1 MTNDKSTSTFRNR
14 LLGALSP
21 SDVALLTP
29 HLRPVALKLRQD
41 LEQPDRPIRRVYFL
55 EHGIA
60 SVVSAGIGK
69 DRVETG
75 LIGPE
80 GMTGLMVLLG
90 DHQSPNETFIQ
101 AAGTALAIDA
111 EALRVAVE
119 KSESLRRLLL
129 RYAQVVLIQ
138 TAQTAV
144 ANARLTLEGR
154 LARWLLMTQDRLGQ
168 RKVPMTHE
176 FLSVMLGVRRAGV
189 TEALHAL
196 EGKRAIRAMRGEIA
210 ILDRR
215 IIEKRAGALYGLP
228 EAEYERLLGTPS
240 RVAMEAPV

>member
-1 MTNDKSTSTFRNR
+1 MATDKSASTFRNR
-14 LLGALSP
+14 LLCALSP
-21 SDVALLTP
+21 ADIGLLTP
-29 HLRPVALKLRQD
+29 HLRLVTLKLRQE
-41 LEQPDRPIRRVYFL
+41 LEQPNRPSRRVYFI
-55 EHGIA
+55 EQGIA
-60 SVVSAGIGK
+60 SVVTVSVGRH
-69 DRVETG
+69 RVETG

-90 DHQSPNETFIQ
+90 NHRSPNETFIQ
-101 AAGTALAIDA
+101 AAGSALSIDADALRTAL
-111 EALRVAVE
+111 E
-119 KSESLRRLLL
+119 KSESLRRILLK
-129 RYAQVVLIQ
+129 YAQVFLIQ

-168 RKVPMTHE
+168 NNVPMTHE

-189 TEALHAL
+189 TEALHVL

-210 ILDRR
+210 ILDRK

-228 EAEYERLLGTPS
+228 EEEYERLFGPPP
-240 RVAMEAPV
+240 RAAMEMAL

>member
-1 MTNDKSTSTFRNR
+1 MANEKSTSPFRNR
-14 LLGALSP
+14 LLCALSQ
-21 SDVALLTP
+21 SDVTLLTP
-29 HLRPVALKLRQD
+29 HLRPVALKLRQE
-41 LEQPDRPIRRVYFL
+41 LEQPGRPIRRVYFI
-55 EHGIA
+55 EQGIA

-75 LIGPE
+75 LIGRE

-90 DHQSPNETFIQ
+90 NHQSPNATFIQ

-111 EALRVAVE
+111 EALRVALA
-119 KSESLRRLLL
+119 KSNSLRHLLL
-129 RYAQVVLIQ
+129 KYAQVVLIQ

-154 LARWLLMTQDRLGQ
+154 LARWLLMTQDRLGES
-168 RKVPMTHE
+168 KVPMTHE
-176 FLSVMLGVRRAGV
+176 FLSAMLGVRRAGV

-228 EAEYERLLGTPS
+228 EAEYERLIGTPS
-240 RVAMEAPV
+240 RVALV

>member
-1 MTNDKSTSTFRNR
+1 MASDKSNFVFRNR
-14 LLGALSP
+14 LLSALSP
-21 SDVALLTP
+21 ADAALLTP
-29 HLRPVALKLRQD
+29 HLRAVTLKLRQE
-41 LEQPDRPIRRVYFL
+41 LEQPGRPIRRVYFI
-55 EHGIA
+55 EFGIA
-60 SVVSAGIGK
+60 SVVSAGIGR

-80 GMTGLMVLLG
+80 GMTGLTVLLG
-90 DHQSPNETFIQ
+90 NHQSPNATFVQ
-101 AAGTALAIDA
+101 AAGAALAIDA
-111 EALRVAVE
+111 ETLRATLE

-129 RYAQVVLIQ
+129 KYAQVVLIQ

-168 RKVPMTHE
+168 NKVPMTHE

-196 EGKRAIRAMRGEIA
+196 EGMRAIRAMRGEID
-210 ILDRR
+210 ILDRK
-215 IIEKRAGALYGLP
+215 IIEKRAGTLYGLP
-228 EAEYERLLGTPS
+228 EAEYERLIGTPS
-240 RVAMEAPV
+240 RLAMEARV

>member
-1 MTNDKSTSTFRNR
+1 MTNDKSTSPFRNR

-29 HLRPVALKLRQD
+29 HLRPVALKLRQE
-41 LEQPDRPIRRVYFL
+41 LEQPGRPIRRAYFI
-55 EHGIA
+55 EQGIA

-90 DHQSPNETFIQ
+90 NHQSPNATFIQ

-111 EALRVAVE
+111 EALRVALE
-119 KSESLRRLLL
+119 KSASLRRLLL

-168 RKVPMTHE
+168 NKVPMTHE

-228 EAEYERLLGTPS
+228 EAEYERLIGASS
-240 RVAMEAPV
+240 RVTMEAPL

>member
-1 MTNDKSTSTFRNR
+1 MASDDSTSTFRNR
-14 LLGALSP
+14 LLCALSP
-21 SDVALLTP
+21 ADIALLTP
-29 HLRPVALKLRQD
+29 HLRLVTLKLRQE
-41 LEQPDRPIRRVYFL
+41 LEQPGRPIRRAYFI

-60 SVVSAGIGK
+60 SVVSVGIGRH
-69 DRVETG
+69 RVETG

-80 GMTGLMVLLG
+80 GMTGVMVLLG
-90 DHQSPNETFIQ
+90 NHQSPNATFVQ
-101 AAGTALAIDA
+101 AAGSALAIEAD
-111 EALRVAVE
+111 ALRVALE
-119 KSESLRRLLL
+119 KSGSLRRLLL
-129 RYAQVVLIQ
+129 KYVQAFLVQ

-144 ANARLTLEGR
+144 ANASLTLECR

-168 RKVPMTHE
+168 NKVPMTHE

-215 IIEKRAGALYGLP
+215 VIEKRTGALYGLP
-228 EAEYERLLGTPS
+228 EAEYERLLGG
-240 RVAMEAPV
+240 

>member
-29 HLRPVALKLRQD
+29 HLRPVALKLRQE
-41 LEQPDRPIRRVYFL
+41 LENPGRAIRRVYFM

-80 GMTGLMVLLG
+80 GMTGLMVLLV

-101 AAGTALAIDA
+101 AAGTALSIDA
-111 EALRVAVE
+111 DALRAALE
-119 KSESLRRLLL
+119 KSESLRRILLK
-129 RYAQVVLIQ
+129 YAQVFLIQ

-154 LARWLLMTQDRLGQ
+154 LARWL
-168 RKVPMTHE
+168 
-176 FLSVMLGVRRAGV
+176 
-189 TEALHAL
+189 
-196 EGKRAIRAMRGEIA
+196 
-210 ILDRR
+210 
-215 IIEKRAGALYGLP
+215 
-228 EAEYERLLGTPS
+228 
-240 RVAMEAPV
+240 

>member
-1 MTNDKSTSTFRNR
+1 MASDKSTPTFRNR
-14 LLGALSP
+14 LLYMLP
-21 SDVALLTP
+21 SADIALLTP
-29 HLRPVALKLRQD
+29 HLRTVTLKLRQE
-41 LEQPDRPIRRVYFL
+41 LEQPGRPIRRAYFI
-55 EHGIA
+55 EQGIA
-60 SVVSAGIGK
+60 SVVAVGLGR

-80 GMTGLMVLLG
+80 GMTGLMILLG
-90 DHQSPNETFIQ
+90 NHQSPNATFMQ
-101 AAGTALAIDA
+101 AAGTAMAIDA
-111 EALRVAVE
+111 DALRVALE
-119 KSESLRRLLL
+119 KSESLRRILLK
-129 RYAQVVLIQ
+129 YAQVFLVQ

-168 RKVPMTHE
+168 SKVPMTHE

-210 ILDRR
+210 ILDRK
-215 IIEKRAGALYGLP
+215 IIEKRAGGLYGLP
-228 EAEYERLLGTPS
+228 EAEYERLFGTPL
-240 RVAMEAPV
+240 PVTSEVPA